1 MLKIERLVLATGNK
15 GKYEEFRALLPSS
28 FIGEL
33 MFAPDIGRALTSP
46 IEENGA
52 TYEDNA
58 LIKARAWA
66 AASGLPSLAD
76 DSGIE
81 AEVLN
86 GAPGIHSARI
96 VPGTDIDRNNWFL
109 EQLRGK
115 SNRRGRFVAVLAL
128 VVPGKW
134 ELICRGECPGRIA
147 ESPSGSGGFGYD
159 PLFVPDGF
167 DVSFADL
174 SAEKKNEISHRA
186 AALRLMFEVLGI
198 R

>member
-1 MLKIERLVLATGNK
+1 MNKIERLVLATGNK
-15 GKYEEFRALLPSS
+15 GKYDEFRALLPRS

-33 MFAPDIGRALTSP
+33 TFAPDIGRALTAP

-81 AEVLN
+81 AEALN

-96 VPGTDIDRNNWFL
+96 VPGTDIDRNNWLL
-109 EQLRGK
+109 EQLAGK
-115 SNRRGRFVAVLAL
+115 TNRRGRFVAALAL

-134 ELICRGECPGRIA
+134 ELICRGECPGRIDK
-147 ESPSGSGGFGYD
+147 SPSGSGGFGYD
-159 PLFVPDGF
+159 PLFIPDGF
-167 DVSFADL
+167 DVSFAEL
-174 SAEKKNEISHRA
+174 PAEKKNEISHRA
-186 AALRLMFEVLGI
+186 AALRLMFEVLGQ

>member
-1 MLKIERLVLATGNK
+1 MIKFERLLLATGNR
-15 GKYEEFRALLPSS
+15 GKYAEFKALLPLSLAN
-28 FIGEL
+28 GL
-33 MFAPDIGRALTSP
+33 VFAPEFGKMDV
-46 IEENGA
+46 EEDGE
-52 TYEDNA
+52 TYADNA

-81 AEVLN
+81 AEALN

-96 VPGTDIDRNNWFL
+96 VPGTDIDRNNWLL
-109 EQLRGK
+109 EQLAGK
-115 SNRRGRFVAVLAL
+115 TNRRGRFVAALAL

-134 ELICRGECPGRIA
+134 ELICRGECPGRIDQ
-147 ESPSGSGGFGYD
+147 SPSGSGGFGYD
-159 PLFVPDGF
+159 PLFIPDGF
-167 DVSFADL
+167 DVSFAEL
-174 SAEKKNEISHRA
+174 PAEKKNEISHRA